1 MAEHCNCAHEHINSE
16 QMENAN
22 VDDLIELAELFK
34 VFADSTRIQIMHVL
48 MKEEFSVSD
57 IAEKLDMNGSAISH
71 QLRILK
77 QAKLIKNRRAGK
89 NIFYSLSDAH
99 VLTIMHQGL
108 EHILE

>member
-16 QMENAN
+16 QMEN

-48 MKEEFSVSD
+48 MKEELSVSD

>member
-1 MAEHCNCAHEHINSE
+1 MAEHCNCAHERINSE

-48 MKEEFSVSD
+48 MKEELSVSD

>member
-48 MKEEFSVSD
+48 MKE
-57 IAEKLDMNGSAISH
+57 
-71 QLRILK
+71 
-77 QAKLIKNRRAGK
+77 
-89 NIFYSLSDAH
+89 
-99 VLTIMHQGL
+99 
-108 EHILE
+108 